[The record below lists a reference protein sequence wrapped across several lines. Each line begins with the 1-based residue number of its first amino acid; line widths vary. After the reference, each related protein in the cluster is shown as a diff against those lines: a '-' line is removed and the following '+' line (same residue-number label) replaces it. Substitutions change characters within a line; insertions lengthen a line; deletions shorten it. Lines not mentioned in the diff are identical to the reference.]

1 MSNPMLRKIG
11 TLAFMLLI
19 SAVSGAFG
27 AVCFADVRTDF
38 GYHADSSGL
47 SVYIKD
53 YDPSLQYSISLN
65 GGKGFIPIYGKSGVH
80 FTSLPKGTY
89 QLCAMVSGQRST
101 LSDTKAVCLG
111 DSGIKQGK
119 EIFINVTGI
128 SEKAYKDGSIRI
140 DIENYSPSDEYMIS
154 VNGGKNWLKADG
166 RTTVKSGFIAGNYT
180 VAVKCKNDSTRISRD
195 VEITVPVKNYAPT
208 GFVRAPMIKQ
218 LPELPTGCEVTSLA
232 MALNFYDLN
241 IKHTALADSF
251 LEKGSYRES
260 DYRKVFVGNPRVYRS
275 YGCYAGVIVDTAEKF
290 LKTVPDRSFKV
301 YDLTGCEPDRLY
313 SYIDMGYP
321 VIVWATSKMKP
332 TTKGAEWTDKAT
344 GNTVKW
350 IGNEHCL
357 LLTGY
362 DTEKGLVFVNDPQEG
377 AGAYKLDLFEERF
390 FDLGKQAVVIIET
403 T

>member
-1 MSNPMLRKIG
+1 MLRKIG
-11 TLAFMLLI
+11 TLAVMLVI
-19 SAVSGAFG
+19 SAVSGTFG
-27 AVCFADVRTDF
+27 AVCSADDRTDF

-53 YDPSLQYSISLN
+53 YDPSQQYSISLN
-65 GGKGFIPIYGKSGVH
+65 GGKGFIPVYGKSGVH
-80 FTSLPKGTY
+80 FTSLPEGTY
-89 QLCAMVSGQRST
+89 QLCAMVTGKRST

-111 DSGIKQGK
+111 DSGINHDK
-119 EIFINVTGI
+119 EILINVTGI
-128 SEKAYKDGSIRI
+128 SEEHYKGGSISI
-140 DIENYSPSDEYMIS
+140 DIENYSPSEEYMIS

-166 RTTVKSGFIAGNYT
+166 KTTVKSGFIAGNYT
-180 VAVKCKNDSTRISRD
+180 VAVKSRNDSSKISRN
-195 VEITVPVKNYAPT
+195 VEITVPVKNYAPA
-208 GFVRAPMIKQ
+208 GHVRAPMIKQ

-241 IKHTALADSF
+241 IKHTSLADSF
-251 LEKGSYRES
+251 LEKGAYRES
-260 DYRKVFVGNPRVYRS
+260 DYRKVFVGDPRVYRS
-275 YGCYAGVIVDTAEKF
+275 YGCYAEVIVNTAEKF

-321 VIVWATSKMKP
+321 VIVRATSKRMP
-332 TTKGAEWTDKAT
+332 TTKRATWTDRST
-344 GNTVKW
+344 GKTIKW

-362 DTEKGLVFVNDPQEG
+362 DTENNLVFVNDPQ
-377 AGAYKLDLFEERF
+377 AGTGTYKLDLFEERF